1 MALWYAVGKVVFG
14 IAADTY
20 PARVVMLFPLVAA
33 GYDRSIHP
41 ASQSILDSIRFDSNR
56 WSVSQSVESDVASQG
71 SRCLAD
77 DGARG
82 VQSGECGVRHV
93 ALSGGAL
100 DPVGHQRLLPG
111 QRLGPYIEKYAA
123 AVVRGGPAS
132 GGCWF

>member
-56 WSVSQSVESDVASQG
+56 WSVSQSV
-71 SRCLAD
+71 SR
-77 DGARG
+77 
-82 VQSGECGVRHV
+82 
-93 ALSGGAL
+93 
-100 DPVGHQRLLPG
+100 
-111 QRLGPYIEKYAA
+111 I
-123 AVVRGGPAS
+123 
-132 GGCWF
+132 